1 MSAQRARTGL
11 GAAVANRPPA
21 RPEISPESR
30 AVIDAYLD
38 ELWLERGLAL
48 NSLAAYR
55 RDLVQLAGMIPRPL
69 LDARAEDLLAAVAA
83 RFAAGYQA
91 RSAARWLSCV
101 RGFYRHQVRKG
112 RLGADPSAG
121 LALPKLGR
129 SLPGSLSEAEVVA
142 LLDAPE
148 LANPVGLRD
157 RAMLEL
163 LYASGLRVTELVSL
177 TAASLNLR
185 QGVLRVVGK
194 GGKERLVP
202 VGQEALHWVERYL
215 AEARPALVQ
224 GSPSSALFPS
234 RLGQPMTRQTFWH
247 AIKRH
252 ALKAGIRRP
261 ISPHTLRH
269 AFATHL
275 LNHGAD
281 LRAVQMML
289 GHADLS
295 TTQIYTHVARA
306 RLKELHE
313 AHHPRG

>member
-1 MSAQRARTGL
+1 MGLKRTRSAGDAESSAPDL
-11 GAAVANRPPA
+11 PA
-21 RPEISPESR
+21 GSR
-30 AVIDAYLD
+30 QSIDAYLD
-38 ELWLERGLAL
+38 ELWLERGLAQ
-48 NSLAAYR
+48 NSLVAYR
-55 RDLVQLAGMIPRPL
+55 RDLTQLAGMLSRPL
-69 LDARAEDLLAAVAA
+69 LEATAQDLLGAVAK
-83 RFAAGYQA
+83 RFAAGYRP
-91 RSAARWLSCV
+91 RSAARWVSCV

-112 RLGADPSAG
+112 RLAVDPSQG

-129 SLPGSLSEAEVVA
+129 QLPSALSEAEVDA
-142 LLDAPE
+142 LLEAPDVTD
-148 LANPVGLRD
+148 PVGLRD

-163 LYASGLRVTELVSL
+163 LYASGLRVSELVSL
-177 TAASLNLR
+177 TAASLNVR
-185 QGVLRVVGK
+185 QGVLRVTGK

-202 VGQEALHWVERYL
+202 VGQEALGWIERYL

-224 GSPSSALFPS
+224 GSPSGALFPS
-234 RLGQPMTRQTFWH
+234 RFGRVMTRQTFWH

-252 ALKAGIRRP
+252 ALKAGIRRQ

-306 RLKELHE
+306 RLKDLHE
-313 AHHPRG
+313 MHHPRG

>member
-21 RPEISPESR
+21 RPEIPPESR

-261 ISPHTLRH
+261 ISPHNLRH

>member
-1 MSAQRARTGL
+1 MGTKRTGL
-11 GAAVANRPPA
+11 TSDRAAMAAAVPSA
-21 RPEISPESR
+21 SR
-30 AVIDAYLD
+30 QAIDVYLD
-38 ELWLERGLAL
+38 ELWLERGLAQ

-55 RDLVQLAGMIPRPL
+55 RDLTQLAGMLNRPL
-69 LDARAEDLLAAVAA
+69 LEVTAQDLLGAVAQ
-83 RFAAGYQA
+83 RFAAGYRP
-91 RSAARWLSCV
+91 RSAARWVSCV

-112 RLGADPSAG
+112 RLALDPSQG

-129 SLPGSLSEAEVVA
+129 QLPSTLSESEVLA
-142 LLDAPE
+142 LLEAPDVTD
-148 LANPVGLRD
+148 PVGLRD

-163 LYASGLRVTELVSL
+163 LYASGLRVSELVAL
-177 TAASLNLR
+177 TAASLNVR
-185 QGVLRVVGK
+185 QGVLRVTGK

-202 VGQEALHWVERYL
+202 VGQEALGWIERYL
-215 AEARPALVQ
+215 ADGRPALVE
-224 GSPSSALFPS
+224 GRPSAVLFPS
-234 RLGQPMTRQTFWH
+234 RFGRVMTRQTFWY

-252 ALKAGIRRP
+252 ALKAGIQRQ

-306 RLKELHE
+306 RLKDLHE
-313 AHHPRG
+313 RHHPRG